1 MFQGNMLVGRSSRK
15 KCFFIQQAFIESI
28 FYAINY
34 AGDVGGEIDMSLNY
48 YIKWS
53 P

>member
-15 KCFFIQQAFIESI
+15 ECFFIESI

-34 AGDVGGEIDMSLNY
+34 AGDVEM
-48 YIKWS
+48 K
-53 P
+53 